1 MTGIGK
7 VLISFHPSLVSPHV
21 ETEARHVCLHIA
33 TWCASSS
40 HCIQTSSS
48 CPSLI
53 TIRLQVTFGLPF
65 FLLSSGFQV
74 NATVTRLLDS
84 LLNMCPIYLQRLLRM
99 VSLTGLVLVSRYSSS
114 FEVFIGHLILMI
126 FFKHT
131 RWNLSSVMGYTDEW
145 MESLAV

>member
-1 MTGIGK
+1 MWRLKPDTFA
-7 VLISFHPSLVSPHV
+7 STSLPDAPPPV
-21 ETEARHVCLHIA
+21 IA
-33 TWCASSS
+33 SKPR
-40 HCIQTSSS
+40 S

-99 VSLTGLVLVSRYSSS
+99 VSLTGLVLVRRYSSS